1 MTSKTIRTIAA
12 SLATSMLLLPGI
24 ALAQDQFR
32 VGMPEKMFL
41 NLPDFVAIERGFYED
56 QDLAVEHVHIADS
69 SIPVRALIAGELDL
83 VQTGMPETLVATSAG
98 ADLVTIGGVHTGL
111 HYAFYINPNAGIM
124 EFDDIKGKRLGS
136 SGPGTLPHV
145 VLVAMMQNAGFT
157 QEDIKGVT
165 WVNLAGSSARRNAIV
180 TGIIDATVAGFNP
193 RAIAEEGIDVAFDVP
208 GTLPDYIMTPWD
220 TRRKVLEE
228 RPEVLKRYMKAT
240 LLATRWVLENR
251 EEALAVAAVQF
262 PYSEDELNAFYD
274 FYAEGIWNPNGMVT
288 PEQADY
294 MQQLNVEGGLQ
305 LVTKPLDVILD
316 TSLLEEVLSEIGEY

>member
-12 SLATSMLLLPGI
+12 SIATSILLLPGI
-24 ALAQDQFR
+24 ALAQDELR
-32 VGMPEKMFL
+32 VGMPEQMFL
-41 NLPDFVAIERGFYED
+41 NLPDFVASERGFYED

-111 HYAFYINPNAGIM
+111 HYAFYINPEAGIT

-145 VLVAMMQNAGFT
+145 VLVAMMQKAGFT
-157 QEDIKGVT
+157 EEEINGVT

-220 TRRKVLEE
+220 TRREVLEE

-251 EEALAVAAVQF
+251 EEALAVAAERF
-262 PYSEDELNAFYD
+262 PYGEDELNAFYD
-274 FYAEGIWNPNGMVT
+274 FYAKGIWNPNGMVT
-288 PEQADY
+288 PDQADY

-305 LVTKPLDVILD
+305 KDTKPLDVILD